1 MPPISVRDNDNDRW
15 NGKAKSKKR
24 KEDRGD
30 ASYIEIG
37 KLNDKL
43 NLELALS

>member
-1 MPPISVRDNDNDRW
+1 MPLISVRDNDNDRW
-15 NGKAKSKKR
+15 NGKAKSK